1 MADLIEVLALAK
13 TYGQHQV
20 LQDISFTVPA
30 GQVVILLGPNG
41 AGKTVLLKL
50 LAGLLLPDGGDVRL
64 NGRHLLAER
73 PQALSQA
80 ATFLNGLQPL
90 DEERLAGEDLPFQ
103 NVPTGRFLRA
113 LGLEAYR
120 DLPVGGL
127 SNGLRQQVTLARTLG
142 NGRPIFLLDEPF
154 RGLDRH
160 AADVIAAWIQYL
172 AHEQGRAVVVTTC
185 DPLLP
190 LELGDR
196 LVLLRRGRIAADVPL
211 DRPSRL
217 DQPAYY
223 RIQVRGYLDT
233 RWSAWFDG
241 LAVTAGEDGTV
252 ISGLLPD
259 QPALHSLLT
268 RVRDLGLLLLSVQR
282 FDAGV
287 EDVLGD

>member
-1 MADLIEVLALAK
+1 MADLIEVSGLHKA
-13 TYGQHQV
+13 YGQHQV

-30 GQVVILLGPNG
+30 GQVVVLFGPNG

-64 NGRHLLAER
+64 SGRHLLAER
-73 PQALSQA
+73 PQALPQA
-80 ATFLNGLQPL
+80 AIFLHSLQQA
-90 DEERLAGEDLPFQ
+90 DEERLVGEGLPFEDM
-103 NVPTGRFLRA
+103 PAGRFLRA

-127 SNGLRQQVTLARTLG
+127 SNGLRQQAMLARTLG
-142 NGRPIFLLDEPF
+142 NGRPVLLLDEPF

-160 AADVIAAWIQYL
+160 AADVIATWVEHL
-172 AHEQGRAVVVTTC
+172 AHQQGRSIVVATC
-185 DPLLP
+185 DALVP

-196 LVLLRRGRIAADVPL
+196 LVILQRGRIAADVPL
-211 DRPSRL
+211 DRPPRL

-223 RIQVRGYLDT
+223 RIQVKGHLDE

-241 LAVTAGEDGTV
+241 LTVTAGEEETV
-252 ISGLLPD
+252 ISGLVLD

-268 RVRDLGLLLLSVQR
+268 RVRDLGLLLLSLQR
-282 FDAGV
+282 FNAAV
-287 EDVLGD
+287 EGILET